1 MGDPRRE
8 RPPAVYG
15 HVINVPTRFNVPIR
29 PSDERPPAMY
39 GHFCLV
45 PRVSVH
51 DRYYCTLI
59 VLMVSQIILNST
71 CSPAM
76 KIYLKLET
84 ATYAPTLK
92 LVCLRMRPRLS
103 WHVCLRHD
111 YLFIIYIFI
120 SCNVYRIFFSHHVIA
135 YAHVY
140 YSLMFNNVIL
150 HMLKFII
157 HLCL

>member
-15 HVINVPTRFNVPIR
+15 HVINVPTHFNVPIR

-39 GHFCLV
+39 EHSCLV

-92 LVCLRMRPRLS
+92 LSVF
-103 WHVCLRHD
+103 VT
-111 YLFIIYIFI
+111 IIYILYI
-120 SCNVYRIFFSHHVIA
+120 YLYHVMYTVYFVSHHVIA